1 MQGIYPFLKSNK
13 HIFCTDRFSLP
24 QHDSLNGVVNLSKPK
39 VILIGTEPEKM
50 TRLKRTFSSLK
61 QMGVNVHVFS
71 PYTVPRGRPRIL
83 NGIVRYVMIMIQIIL
98 LKADIYH
105 VFNIPDVIG
114 LPFRVKRNVL
124 IYDVRSPWFSSVKE
138 SAIIGPLWK
147 LAGLI
152 ERLITKMAFVVLTAN
167 YPLAHRAHL
176 WGAKRVIMVPNYPP
190 SDFGPTHDRESMRVK
205 IGLGD
210 SQTVLYLGR
219 LSLLE
224 GSELLKSIIL
234 KTTEEIEDV
243 KFLIVGDGPQRR
255 SMEKFMKKH
264 SLEKQVILT
273 GWIQHEDVADYISVA
288 DLCVFPREWTTFS
301 DYTTKE
307 NILKIGEY
315 LTLGKPVVAPRMG
328 GFINAEFPII
338 AVDPSEMPE
347 AVVKFLKSPRE
358 VEFFERPTWDVS
370 HRRLKIVYS
379 TLGAL

>member
-1 MQGIYPFLKSNK
+1 M
-13 HIFCTDRFSLP
+13 
-24 QHDSLNGVVNLSKPK
+24 SKPK
-39 VILIGTEPEKM
+39 VVLIGTEPEKM
-50 TRLKRTFSSLK
+50 TRLKRTFLSLK
-61 QMGVNVHVFS
+61 QMGVNVQVLS
-71 PYTVPRGRPRIL
+71 PYTVPRGKPRIL
-83 NGIVRYVMIMIQIIL
+83 NGIVRYIMIMIQILL

-105 VFNIPDVIG
+105 LFNIPDVIG
-114 LPFRVKRNVL
+114 LPFRVKRKVL

-152 ERLITKMAFVVLTAN
+152 ERLITKMAHIVLTAN
-167 YPLAHRAHL
+167 YPLAHRAHS
-176 WGAKRVIMVPNYPP
+176 WGAKKVIMVPNYPP
-190 SDFGPTHDRESMRVK
+190 SDFGPTHDRESMREK
-205 IGLGD
+205 IGLGE

-234 KTTEEIEDV
+234 KTTKDVDGV
-243 KFLIVGDGPQRR
+243 KFLIVGDGPQRG
-255 SMEKFMKKH
+255 SMEKFVEKH
-264 SLEKQVILT
+264 NLKDIVIMT
-273 GWIQHEDVADYISVA
+273 GWIQHEEVADYISVA

-307 NILKIGEY
+307 NNLKIGEY
-315 LTLGKPVVAPRMG
+315 LALGKPVIAPKMG

-347 AVVKFLKSPRE
+347 AVVKFLKNPRA

-379 TLGAL
+379 ALGAL